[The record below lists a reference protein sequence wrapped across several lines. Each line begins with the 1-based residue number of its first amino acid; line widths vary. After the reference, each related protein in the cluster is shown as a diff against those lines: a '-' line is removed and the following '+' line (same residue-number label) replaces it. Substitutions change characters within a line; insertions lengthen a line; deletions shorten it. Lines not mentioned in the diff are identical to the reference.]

1 MNTDQAI
8 EHLNHI
14 AKTLK
19 NKNVTYLYNN
29 VILFKPEGSKTFK
42 KLGNLN
48 NAGFDHNNRTW
59 VKNKN
64 RIPYTLNF

>member
-1 MNTDQAI
+1 MNNKQAI

-29 VILFKPEGSKTFK
+29 VILFKSVGETTFK

-48 NAGFDHNNRTW
+48 NAGFDHNSKSWLKDENRT
-59 VKNKN
+59 
-64 RIPYTLNF
+64 PYFLNF